1 MTTSFLL
8 LLATSLPSSGFV
20 VSPSPFDQALTQP
33 PGYVIQGQPYGGQY
47 AASAPLTAPPMEM
60 NSYYPPTFGNGGAY
74 YGPVGDPFGSP
85 MSPAYPAPITQDP
98 WQGGT
103 IAPYAAPVMA
113 PSPGMYTFGANGP
126 QPHRF
131 GWTSRYD
138 LTYMPESNTRN
149 PNLGKF
155 EIFGVDIE
163 KVYTTPV
170 GMNWVFSI
178 APQFNYRSFEGPP
191 NTTAIDDIPGG
202 AYRFGLGLTLQTPE
216 MYGWTWEFGFNPSL
230 GSDFRSSLTS
240 DAYMWDGHVVA
251 FWRVH
256 PTWMWAF
263 GAAYWDRVNDIIVP
277 YAGAVWTP
285 NPNWEFRLLFP
296 KPRISVFLGAP
307 HGMPTWLYV
316 AGEYH
321 VEAYELN
328 PKLAPTGARVQFTD
342 WRVTGGLR
350 WETSWVTSFIEGGW
364 VLGREVKGQSPA
376 GQFDIS
382 SGFIGRLGFR
392 Y

>member
-20 VSPSPFDQALTQP
+20 AGPSPFEQALTHP
-33 PGYVIQGQPYGGQY
+33 PGYVVQGQPYGTY
-47 AASAPLTAPPMEM
+47 AATAPLTTPPMEM
-60 NSYYPPTFGNGGAY
+60 NGYYPPAFGGGGAA
-74 YGPVGDPFGSP
+74 YGPVGDPFAAPMTPGYPSP
-85 MSPAYPAPITQDP
+85 IIQDP
-98 WQGGT
+98 WQGGA
-103 IAPYAAPVMA
+103 ISPFGPQVMA
-113 PSPGMYTFGANGP
+113 PDPGMYTFGPNGP

-138 LTYMPESNTRN
+138 FTYMPGAKTRN
-149 PNLGKF
+149 PNLGHI
-155 EIFGVDIE
+155 EIFGIDIE
-163 KVYTTPV
+163 KVYTTPI

-191 NTTAIDDIPGG
+191 NTVAINDIPGG
-202 AYRFGLGLTLQTPE
+202 AYRFGLGLTLQTPTVN
-216 MYGWTWEFGFNPSL
+216 GWALEGGFNPSL

-240 DAYMWDGHVVA
+240 DAYMWDAHLVA

-263 GAAYWDRVNDIIVP
+263 GAAYWDRVDDIIIP

-328 PKLAPTGARVQFTD
+328 PKLAPTGARVQFSD

-364 VLGREVKGQSPA
+364 VLGREVKGASPA